1 MGASDGDRLREIDVV
16 APPLVPFLY
25 REQVRRAR
33 QRTGVG
39 RYASGTNET
48 RIPGERQPFGSV
60 VITNRTAVA
69 VVPRSKFRRFLEL
82 AGADAQGRED
92 LSIRMSLQRKRRG
105 SNQHLQVLAD

>member
-69 VVPRSKFRRFLEL
+69 VVPRPELRPFFELLECQV
-82 AGADAQGRED
+82 ADE
-92 LSIRMSLQRKRRG
+92 MSRWRKRRD
-105 SNQHLQVLAD
+105 SNPRSQP